1 MNTPYVLKPEIIV
14 YTDGSCH
21 TTLLTGAWAAF
32 IFIDGVKKIRSGTEK
47 NTSHHRMELKAVIEA
62 ILYLGQQFPFG
73 ENMAFI
79 TDSQYVMGLIEREAK
94 LKAQGFVSKKGNET
108 RNVDLVKQFYSVKN
122 EMNITFT
129 KIKAHQKNSGV
140 PQYNNEVDQ
149 FCRSLLRATI
159 DDDGK

>member
-1 MNTPYVLKPEIIV
+1 MKTPDVVKPEIIV

-32 IFIDGVKKIRSGTEK
+32 IFIDGVKKIRSGIEE

-62 ILYLGQQFPFG
+62 ILYLGQQFPLG
-73 ENMAFI
+73 ENMAVI
-79 TDSQYVMGLIEREAK
+79 TDSQYVMGLIERETK

-108 RNVDLVKQFYSVKN
+108 RNVDLVKQFYSVKSK
-122 EMNITFT
+122 MNITFT
-129 KIKAHQKNSGV
+129 KIKAHQKNSGM

-149 FCRSLLRATI
+149 FCRNLLRATV
-159 DDDGK
+159 DNEEK